1 MLLLIILLPLLLG
14 TTLSWWL
21 ERYSRLYSCIAASLI
36 SFVSFISLVFSSSQ
50 FSEGKPLLQQWQWVP
65 EIGLNIS
72 LRLDGLAFIFA
83 LLITGIGTLICIYA
97 FFYLSSKNSLGK
109 LYSLLMLF
117 MASMLGIG
125 LSNNILLLSVFWEL
139 TSISSF
145 LLVGYWKHY
154 EAAQRGALMALT
166 ITGLGGLALL
176 GGVITL
182 GYIGGTYELDMLLG
196 MREQIQAS
204 PYFNLALMF
213 ILIAAFTKSAQVPFH
228 FWLPNAMAA
237 PTPVSAYL
245 HSATMVKAG
254 IFLIARLF
262 PLLVGSVWFHGVVT
276 AVGLIT
282 LCFAAFIAIFKH
294 DLKGL
299 LAYSTLSHLGL
310 IVCLLGI
317 GSPLAVA
324 AALFH
329 VLNHATFKAALFM
342 LAGVIDHQTGTRNL
356 RKLGG
361 LWTVLPWTAT
371 LSMVAAAAM
380 GGIPLTNGFLSK
392 EMFLTEVLT
401 LTGGTWLLI
410 VPLLATLGALFG
422 ITYSIRFV
430 HNTFFSGAISPRL
443 PNKNITE
450 ASLGMRA
457 PIILLCV
464 LCIAVGLVPAFF
476 AQSIVQLGVSAMLN
490 YSPMQPVH
498 LAIWHGI
505 NMPLVMS
512 IIAIVGGT
520 LLYFILA
527 NKQRIQD
534 IHSEH
539 WFGKYAGDELFD
551 RLLAGSVL
559 GARKL
564 VSTIENGSLQRYLV
578 VIIVATLVMATVPL
592 WGEQLRAGGRLLN
605 HASWVAITLWFLLLV
620 SCFML
625 LYFHHERI
633 KAVLL
638 VGAIG
643 LVVAMAFIGLS
654 APDLALTQ
662 ISVDIVSTVLLLM
675 SLSLLPQLTPYESS
689 STRHW
694 RDVAI
699 AVAGGSAVAWIA
711 WLIITRDH
719 SSISWFFMQESLP
732 KGGGSN
738 VVNVILVDFRG
749 FDTFGEICV
758 LAIAAVGALV
768 MMDGMR
774 AHGAIATPGLTL
786 RFNPSPLMLRM
797 TASWVL
803 PIALLYSLYI
813 LLRGHNLPGGGFIAG
828 LITAIALIIQY
839 IALGQERA
847 EALIRAR
854 EGRLYEYWIG
864 SGLCIAGL
872 TGVGALFW
880 GRPFLTSAHFDIHV
894 PLIGDIPFAT
904 AMLFDIGVFLTVTG
918 STLLLISVLGDS
930 RHSTVIGPVPPRG
943 DA

>member
-1 MLLLIILLPLLLG
+1 MLLLIILLPLVLG
-14 TTLSWWL
+14 TTLSGWL

-36 SFVSFISLVFSSSQ
+36 SVACFLGLIFSSAQ
-50 FSEGKPLLQQWQWVP
+50 FSQDQPLLQQWQWLP

-83 LLITGIGTLICIYA
+83 LLITGIGTLICVYA
-97 FFYLSSKNSLGK
+97 YYYMSSKNSLGK

-117 MASMLGIG
+117 MAAMLGVV
-125 LSNNILLLSVFWEL
+125 LSNNILLLSIFWEL
-139 TSISSF
+139 TSVSSF
-145 LLVGYWKHY
+145 LLVGYWKNY
-154 EAAQRGALMALT
+154 EAAQKGALMALS
-166 ITGLGGLALL
+166 ITGLGGFALL
-176 GGVITL
+176 GGVVIL
-182 GYIGGTYELDMLLG
+182 GYIGGTYELDVLLG

-254 IFLIARLF
+254 IFLLARLF

-276 AVGLIT
+276 AVGLVT

-361 LWTVLPWTAT
+361 LWTLLPWTAT

-430 HNTFFSGAISPRL
+430 HNTFFGGVASPRL
-443 PNKNITE
+443 PNKNIKE
-450 ASLGMRA
+450 ASLGLRS
-457 PIILLCV
+457 PIILLCI
-464 LCIAVGLVPAFF
+464 LCIAVGLLPAFF
-476 AQSIVQLGVSAMLN
+476 AQSIVQLGAGAVLN
-490 YSPMQPVH
+490 YTPVQPVH
-498 LAIWHGI
+498 LAIWHGF

-512 IIAIVGGT
+512 LIAIIGGA
-520 LLYFILA
+520 LLYMVLA
-527 NKQRIQD
+527 KNQKIQH
-534 IHSEH
+534 IHSEQ
-539 WFGKYAGDELFD
+539 WFGNYAGDELFE
-551 RLLAGSVL
+551 RVL
-559 GARKL
+559 VRCVASARKL
-564 VSTIENGSLQRYLV
+564 ISTLENGSLQRYLV
-578 VIIVATLVMATVPL
+578 FIITATLVMAIVPL
-592 WGEQLRAGGRLLN
+592 WGEQLRTGSRLLN
-605 HASWVAITLWFLLLV
+605 HASWAAISLWLLLLI

-638 VGAIG
+638 VGAVG
-643 LVVAMAFIGLS
+643 LVVAMAFVALS

-662 ISVDIVSTVLLLM
+662 ISVDVVSTVLLLM

-699 AVAGGSAVAWIA
+699 AIAGGGAMAWIV
-711 WLIITRDH
+711 WLILTRDH
-719 SSISWFFMQESLP
+719 QSISWFFTQQALP

-758 LAIAAVGALV
+758 LAIAAIGALV

-847 EALIRAR
+847 EELIRAR
-854 EGRLYEYWIG
+854 QGRLYEYWIG

-872 TGVGALFW
+872 TGVGSFFW
-880 GRPFLTSAHFDIHV
+880 GRPFLTSAHFDMHI
-894 PLIGDIPFAT
+894 PIIGEVPFAS

-918 STLLLISVLGDS
+918 SALLLISVLGDS
-930 RHSTVIGPVPPRG
+930 RHSTVTGPVPPRG
-943 DA
+943 DV